1 MAMTFLQLVQR
12 LKRECGVSGSD
23 PATLQGTLPAEITR
37 LANWVSEA
45 WQEVQRERAD
55 WFFLRQPVSF
65 TATAAAGR
73 SYTPT
78 QAGIPLLASYKLDAF
93 RCYAAALGQSNE
105 QILPWLP
112 YDSFR
117 NLYLFG
123 ANAQV
128 QARPTLFS
136 VDPQKNLVLGP
147 APNEDYVIAG
157 EAFLAPQP
165 LVNDADTPSM
175 PSQFHMLV
183 VYKAM
188 EYYGAYDN
196 APEVYER
203 GKAQYG
209 PMLVRLTID
218 QAPQFTFGGALA

>member
-12 LKRECGVSGSD
+12 LKRECGVSGAD
-23 PATLQGTLPAEITR
+23 PATLQGVLPGEIAR
-37 LANWVSEA
+37 LANWASEA
-45 WQEVQRERAD
+45 WMEIQRERSD

-78 QAGIPLLASYKLDAF
+78 QAGIPLLASYKLDSF
-93 RCYAAALGQSNE
+93 RCYASALGQSNE

-123 ANAQV
+123 ANAQ
-128 QARPTLFS
+128 QQTRPVLFS
-136 VDPQKNLVLGP
+136 VDPQKNFVLGP
-147 APNEDYVIAG
+147 APNADHVISG

-165 LVNDADTPSM
+165 LVLDADAPSM

-188 EYYGAYDN
+188 QYYGAYEN
-196 APEVYER
+196 APEVHDR
-203 GKAQYG
+203 GLVHYG
-209 PMLVRLTID
+209 PMLSRLTID
-218 QAPQFTFGGALA
+218 QAPQITWGGALA

>member
-23 PATLQGTLPAEITR
+23 PATLQGALPAEITR
-37 LANWVSEA
+37 LANWASEA
-45 WQEVQRERAD
+45 WMEIQRERTD

-78 QAGIPLLASYKLDAF
+78 QVGMPLLASYKLDSF
-93 RCYAAALGQSNE
+93 RCYPSALGLSSQ
-105 QILPWLP
+105 QILLWMP
-112 YDSFR
+112 YDGFR

-123 ANAQV
+123 ANALV
-128 QARPTLFS
+128 QARPVLFS

-147 APNEDYVIAG
+147 APNEDCVVSG

-165 LVNDADTPSM
+165 LVNDADAPTM
-175 PSQFHMLV
+175 PDQFHMLV

-188 EYYGAYDN
+188 QYYGAYEN
-196 APEVYER
+196 AVEVYER
-203 GKAQYG
+203 GMAAYG
-209 PMLVRLTID
+209 PLLARLTID
-218 QAPQFTFGGALA
+218 QAPQITFGGALA